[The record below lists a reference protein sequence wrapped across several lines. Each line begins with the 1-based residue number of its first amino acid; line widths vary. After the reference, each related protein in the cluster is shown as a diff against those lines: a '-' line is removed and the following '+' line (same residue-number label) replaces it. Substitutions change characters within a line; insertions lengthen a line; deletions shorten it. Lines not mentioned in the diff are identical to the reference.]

1 VRRLVAVVPATFI
14 ALTLIAG
21 PAMADGG
28 HHGGKGGDH
37 KASGQHHAA
46 KPKHEKKHHKPKK
59 HDITLVGVISD
70 TPTATITPS
79 DTSTAT
85 VSSDTAT
92 STITIDVKGGDR
104 EHHGVKSLVITL
116 DKNTVV
122 RRNGPATAADLRK
135 GDHVSIKA
143 RHLEN
148 GTWLA
153 SRVNASAP
161 EPAKPEDDD

>member
-1 VRRLVAVVPATFI
+1 MRRLAAVLPATFI

-21 PAMADGG
+21 PAVADGSN
-28 HHGGKGGDH
+28 HGGRGGDH
-37 KASGQHHAA
+37 QSAGEHHGS
-46 KPKHEKKHHKPKK
+46 KHEKKHHKPKK

-70 TPTATITPS
+70 TPTATITPPG
-79 DTSTAT
+79 
-85 VSSDTAT
+85 SDTAT

-104 EHHGVKSLVITL
+104 EQHGVKSLVITL

-143 RHLEN
+143 RRLAD
-148 GTWLA
+148 GSWLA

-161 EPAKPEDDD
+161 EPAKPEGDD